1 MSELVTGDAVVLR
14 LRVAA
19 VPTRCLAFLLDV
31 LLQVAA
37 LLALLMVAGVAL
49 AATVD
54 EALFLTVSLVV
65 VVLVL
70 VGYPV
75 AMESLTGGRTL
86 GKMALGLRVVRDDG
100 GPIRFRHALTRGLA
114 GFFVDFWALG
124 LAGSVALVV
133 SFLSGRSKRVGDY
146 LAGTVVISERTPA
159 AVTPMIMMPP
169 GLEGWAAHLDLA
181 RLPDAAAL
189 DARQYLGRWREFSE
203 DARAHL
209 GFQISREIA
218 EAIGTPVPPGM
229 PYWTYLSAILAERR
243 RRDHAQAWQRQAAVP
258 YQQQPPLPPGPPA
271 GEQPFAPPG

>member
-31 LLQVAA
+31 LLQAAVLFGLLLVAG
-37 LLALLMVAGVAL
+37 LAL
-49 AATVD
+49 ATTLD
-54 EALFLTVSLVV
+54 EALFLTVSLVL
-65 VVLVL
+65 VVLTL

-75 AMESLTGGRTL
+75 AMESLSGGRTL

-124 LAGSVALVV
+124 LAGAVALVV
-133 SFLSGRSKRVGDY
+133 AFLSGRGKRVGDY

-159 AVTPMIMMPP
+159 AITPVIVMPP
-169 GLEGWAAHLDLA
+169 GLEHWAAHLDLA
-181 RLPDAAAL
+181 HLPDDAAL
-189 DARQYLGRWREFSE
+189 RARQYLGRWSEFSE
-203 DARAHL
+203 DARSQL

-218 EAIGTPVPPGM
+218 DAIGTPVPPGM
-229 PYWTYLSAILAERR
+229 PYWTYLSAVLAERR
-243 RRDHAQAWQRQAAVP
+243 RRDHAQAWA
-258 YQQQPPLPPGPPA
+258 QQPPGPTPPPPGPPPGA
-271 GEQPFAPPG
+271 QPFAPPS